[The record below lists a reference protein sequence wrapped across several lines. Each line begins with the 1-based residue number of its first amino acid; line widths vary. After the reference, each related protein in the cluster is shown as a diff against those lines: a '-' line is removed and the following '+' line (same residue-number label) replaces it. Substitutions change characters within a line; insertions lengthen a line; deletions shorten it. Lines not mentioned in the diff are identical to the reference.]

1 MSDFQLDELLQA
13 NGTSLEKVKSTALY
27 RPFNEII
34 EKVAA
39 DKRPVIAKIRE
50 HAAGLQPHFLA
61 KNDTPDTSSKDSE
74 VDTLAPDSESGSTAL
89 DDFVVVMKPSKAT
102 KSRKQSFDECTSQSQ
117 FQPINGTQMR
127 CLELDPIRI
136 ECTG

>member
-50 HAAGLQPHFLA
+50 HAAA
-61 KNDTPDTSSKDSE
+61 
-74 VDTLAPDSESGSTAL
+74 
-89 DDFVVVMKPSKAT
+89 M
-102 KSRKQSFDECTSQSQ
+102 
-117 FQPINGTQMR
+117 
-127 CLELDPIRI
+127 
-136 ECTG
+136 